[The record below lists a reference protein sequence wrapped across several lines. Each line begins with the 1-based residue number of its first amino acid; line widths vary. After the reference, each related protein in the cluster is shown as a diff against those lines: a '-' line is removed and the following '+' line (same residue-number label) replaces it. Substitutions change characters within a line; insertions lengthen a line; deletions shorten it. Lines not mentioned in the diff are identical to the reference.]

1 MSPRWMGRF
10 AAPALHERREMPSY
24 QERETIAAALHTM
37 TKEVPKTGTA
47 NQPAIKPK
55 AEPVPRSSRNEI
67 DAFLAQAKSVT
78 PTAGRRGRLIFA
90 LDATMSRQPTW
101 DSAVQIQAEMFQ
113 EAGKVGGLDVQ
124 LLYYRG
130 FGECRASK
138 WVNDT
143 RALADLMTGIDVR
156 GGRTQI
162 GKVLTHARK
171 ESKRQR
177 VQAMVFVGDAME
189 EDVDA
194 VCAKAGELGLLGV
207 PVFIF
212 QEGRDPHVEKAF
224 REIARLTKG
233 AFARFD
239 QNAVS
244 ELAALLRAVAAYAAG
259 GHKALSDHGRRG
271 QLLLEQLR

>member
-1 MSPRWMGRF
+1 MSKVTRSETKDRP
-10 AAPALHERREMPSY
+10 AKTADAVAPSTSGKVTE
-24 QERETIAAALHTM
+24 
-37 TKEVPKTGTA
+37 
-47 NQPAIKPK
+47 
-55 AEPVPRSSRNEI
+55 
-67 DAFLAQAKSVT
+67 FLAQAKAVT
-78 PTAGRRGRLIFA
+78 PTPGRRGRLIFS

-101 DSAVQIQAEMFQ
+101 DSAVQIQAEMFE
-113 EAGKVGGLDVQ
+113 EAGKVGGLDIQ

-138 WVNDT
+138 WVSDT
-143 RALADLMTGIDVR
+143 RGLAQLMTGIHVR
-156 GGRTQI
+156 GGLTQI

-171 ESKRQR
+171 ETKRQR
-177 VQAMVFVGDAME
+177 VQAMVFIGDAFE

-212 QEGRDPHVEKAF
+212 QEGRNPQVESAF
-224 REIARLTKG
+224 KEIARLTGG
-233 AFARFD
+233 AYARFD
-239 QNAVS
+239 ESAVG

-259 GHKALSDHGRRG
+259 GRKALTDQGGRKA

>member
-1 MSPRWMGRF
+1 MTDKTKD
-10 AAPALHERREMPSY
+10 AARTGATSQPAL
-24 QERETIAAALHTM
+24 
-37 TKEVPKTGTA
+37 
-47 NQPAIKPK
+47 KPK
-55 AEPVPRSSRNEI
+55 APLKSRSSRGDIE
-67 DAFLAQAKSVT
+67 AFLAQAKSVT
-78 PTAGRRGRLIFA
+78 PTPGRRGRLIFA

-138 WVNDT
+138 WVSDT

-162 GKVLTHARK
+162 GKVLSHARR
-171 ESKRQR
+171 ETKRQR
-177 VQAMVFVGDAME
+177 VQAMVFVGDALE

-207 PVFIF
+207 PVFVF
-212 QEGRDPHVEKAF
+212 QEGRQPNVESAF
-224 REIARLTKG
+224 REIARLTGG
-233 AFARFD
+233 AYARFD
-239 QNAVS
+239 KSAVG

-259 GHKALSDHGRRG
+259 GRLALSDQGRQG
-271 QLLLEQLR
+271 QRLLEQLR